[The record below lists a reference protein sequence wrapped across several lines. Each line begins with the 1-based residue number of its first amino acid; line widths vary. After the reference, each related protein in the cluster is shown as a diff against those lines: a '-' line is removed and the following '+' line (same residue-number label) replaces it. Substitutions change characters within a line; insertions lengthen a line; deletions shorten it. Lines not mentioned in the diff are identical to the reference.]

1 VVSTTLLARLSAVQQ
16 TPFSLIWRGT
26 SGNLTTMKRR
36 PIESVVTELSEFCDG
51 TLISDSSECEAYS
64 RDFGGM
70 VRRHPALVFRPAKP
84 EDVVTAL
91 KIAAA
96 HEVPIA
102 TRGAGHSQAGQCL
115 GNGLVLDMRSLCR
128 VLGISNDHQLI
139 EVEAGIRWR
148 AVVDTTVASQL
159 LPRGLTHV
167 LDTTVAGTLSVAG
180 VGSESWRFG
189 PQVDNVAYLDVAT
202 LNGEVHRASVTSN
215 RELFDAARAG
225 LGQSGV
231 ILRVGYPVRPC
242 LNRIH
247 SRYFVYRAADR
258 FMNGV
263 EVACARG
270 PKFLFGSL
278 MRETSGNWVLLLV
291 LGFEYAETYSADAF
305 HASELEFDVEL
316 PRQDAPLWDK
326 SGVPGH
332 LFFRLHAPSP
342 TSLDADP
349 ATLHPWVEHVFPR
362 AGALEVLNSFLADR
376 SGLLG
381 LGTNGIIIVR
391 RTADPAPLF
400 VTPPGEGLAWGI
412 GVFPSVA
419 PWFREDAE
427 KLLSSHAARGKAAGG
442 KRYLSGFV
450 RANESSAWAEHY
462 GEAWQFF
469 RQAKAR
475 FDPPKL
481 LNAGFI
487 DWS

>member
-1 VVSTTLLARLSAVQQ
+1 
-16 TPFSLIWRGT
+16 
-26 SGNLTTMKRR
+26 MKRR
-36 PIESVVTELSEFCDG
+36 PIESVVADLSDYCDG
-51 TLISDSSECEAYS
+51 TLISDSSEREAYS
-64 RDFGGM
+64 RDFGGL
-70 VRRHPALVFRPAKP
+70 VRRHPAIVFRPAKP

-115 GNGLVLDMRSLCR
+115 GDGLVLDMRSLCR
-128 VLGISNDHQLI
+128 VLGVSNDQQVI
-139 EVEAGIRWR
+139 EVEAGIQWR
-148 AVVDTTVASQL
+148 SVVDRTVASQL

-167 LDTTVAGTLSVAG
+167 LDTTIAGTLSVAG

-202 LNGEVHRASVTSN
+202 LNGEVHRTSLNSN
-215 RELFDAARAG
+215 RELFDAVRAG

-242 LNRIH
+242 RSRIR
-247 SRYFVYRAADR
+247 SRYFVYRTADR

-263 EVACARG
+263 DVACGRG
-270 PKFLFGSL
+270 PKFLFGGL
-278 MRETSGNWVLLLV
+278 TRETSGNWALLMV
-291 LGFEYAETYSADAF
+291 LGFEHAGTHSADDF
-305 HASELEFDVEL
+305 QASKLEFDVEL
-316 PRQDAPLWDK
+316 PEQDAPLWDK
-326 SGVPGH
+326 TGVPGH
-332 LFFRLHAPSP
+332 LFFRLHAPNP

-349 ATLHPWVEHVFPR
+349 STLHPWVEHVFPR
-362 AGALEVLNSFLADR
+362 AGALEVLTSLLSDR

-391 RTADPAPLF
+391 RTVQPAPLF
-400 VTPPGEGLAWGI
+400 VTPPGESLAWGI
-412 GVFPSVA
+412 GMFPSVA
-419 PWFREDAE
+419 PWFLADAE
-427 KLLSSHAARGKAAGG
+427 ELLSSHAARGKAAGG

-450 RANESSAWAEHY
+450 RANEPSAWAEHY

-469 RQAKAR
+469 RHVKAQ
-475 FDPPKL
+475 FDPSNL

-487 DWS
+487 HWS